1 MDMFVKRKRALLI
14 ILSAML
20 VFSSACGAGGSTA
33 KENTE
38 TPDAFANTDAGNDT
52 AVSAD
57 GKTAGTEKTA
67 FSPEGVSAS
76 AASGIGSHATV
87 LSGKYKGMT
96 ADQITAS
103 LTLEQKADQMV
114 QPAVYKTSETV
125 MRSHDYGSLLS
136 TLDGSFVNEAP
147 EDWYKKICSI
157 QNNALASDV
166 AVPFVYGQDSVHG
179 VNYSLDTV
187 IFPHNINI
195 GMAGNKDLTYQI
207 GRAVAEEILATGML
221 WNFSPCVASAR
232 DPRWGRTYESYSSDP
247 AIVKELASA
256 YTRGQVEGGAIVCPK
271 HFFGDGNTLMGTG
284 ENLDGRTL
292 LDRGDARLTDA
303 EIEALLAVYQAQID
317 SGAQSL
323 MVSHS
328 ALNGVKMHEN
338 RHYLI
343 DVLRG
348 QMGFKGV
355 VLSDWESIHNITSTS
370 DFNEQ
375 VITAVNAGID
385 MMMEPNQFEASADI
399 ICNGVRNGKISEE
412 RVNEA
417 VTRIIQMKMDAGLF
431 EDPYMEER
439 LAGISA
445 DPAKQPGSDA
455 HKELAAELVRD
466 SMVLLKN
473 ENSVLPLQSGTR
485 VYVTGPATNDVGV
498 QCGGWT
504 RCWQG
509 MTDASYGGRLIQ
521 DGSTLLDGL
530 QNAASGG
537 EISVITDPGQ
547 AAEADVVILCLG
559 EIPYAEWYGDTE
571 DLSITGPCG
580 LDGNLQAIREAAS
593 LNKPVVTLLVTG
605 RNTVIEDYA
614 ENWDAIVMCGLPGS
628 EGAAAADVL
637 TGKHDF
643 TGRLAMPW
651 YKDEADIESGQ
662 ALYPVGY
669 GLQYAQ

>member
-20 VFSSACGAGGSTA
+20 AFSSACGAGGRAA
-33 KENTE
+33 KENAE
-38 TPDAFANTDAGNDT
+38 TTDASADAGYDT
-52 AVSAD
+52 ANPAA

-76 AASGIGSHATV
+76 AASGIGSHTTV

-114 QPAVYKTSETV
+114 QPAVYNISGTL

-136 TLDGSFVNEAP
+136 TWNGSFINETP
-147 EDWYKKICSI
+147 EVWYKNICSI
-157 QNNALASDV
+157 QKNALASDA
-166 AVPFVYGQDSVHG
+166 AVPFIYGQDSVHG

-195 GMAGNKDLTYQI
+195 GMVGDTDLTYQM
-207 GRAVAEEILATGML
+207 GHAVAEEILATGML

-256 YTRGQVEGGAIVCPK
+256 YTRGMVEGGAIACPK

-284 ENLDGRTL
+284 EYMDGRAL
-292 LDRGDARLTDA
+292 LDRGDAQLSDA
-303 EIEALLAVYQAQID
+303 EIEALLAVYRSQID

-348 QMGFKGV
+348 QMGFEGV

-385 MMMEPNQFEASADI
+385 MLMEPNQYDASAGI
-399 ICNGVRNGKISEE
+399 ICDGVRNGKISEE

-417 VTRIIQMKMDAGLF
+417 VNRIIQMKMDAGLF

-439 LAGISA
+439 LAGINA

-473 ENSVLPLQSGTR
+473 DNSVLPLKPGTK
-485 VYVTGPATNDVGV
+485 VYVTGPAANDVGV

-509 MTDASYGGRLIQ
+509 MTDAEYGSRLIK
-521 DGSTLLDGL
+521 DGTTLLDGL
-530 QNAASGG
+530 QDAASGR

-547 AAEADVVILCLG
+547 ASEADVVILCLG

-580 LDGNLQAIREAAS
+580 LGGNLSAIREAAS
-593 LNKPVVTLLVTG
+593 LGKPVIALLVTG
-605 RNTVIEDYA
+605 RNTIIEEYA
-614 ENWDAIVMCGLPGS
+614 DDWNAIVMCGLPGS
-628 EGAAAADVL
+628 EGTAAADVL

-643 TGRLAMPW
+643 TGRLSMPW

-662 ALYPVGY
+662 TLYPVGY
-669 GLQYAQ
+669 GLQYSQP